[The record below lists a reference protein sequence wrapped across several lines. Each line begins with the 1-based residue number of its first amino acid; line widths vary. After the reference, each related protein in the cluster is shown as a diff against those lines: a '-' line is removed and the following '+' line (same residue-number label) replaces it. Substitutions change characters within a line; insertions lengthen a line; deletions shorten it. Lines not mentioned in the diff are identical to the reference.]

1 MANSVASAR
10 TTHKRSQLGPLLG
23 KLVLYATVAVVSLL
37 TIFPIYWMLVSTF
50 QPSKYTLHYPPPLFP
65 QEITYHQFTDLFMN
79 HPIGRW
85 LRNSFLIAIMAM
97 LLCMALS
104 VVGAY
109 TLSSLRWRGRS
120 LFGLFLLIT
129 QMLPE

>member
-1 MANSVASAR
+1 MAQIAASAP
-10 TTHKRSQLGPLLG
+10 TKHKRPKLTQTLNKILLY
-23 KLVLYATVAVVSLL
+23 VTVAIVAML

-65 QEITYHQFTDLFMN
+65 QEITFHQFAELFAN
-79 HPIGRW
+79 HPIARW

-104 VVGAY
+104 VLGA
-109 TLSSLRWRGRS
+109 
-120 LFGLFLLIT
+120 
-129 QMLPE
+129 